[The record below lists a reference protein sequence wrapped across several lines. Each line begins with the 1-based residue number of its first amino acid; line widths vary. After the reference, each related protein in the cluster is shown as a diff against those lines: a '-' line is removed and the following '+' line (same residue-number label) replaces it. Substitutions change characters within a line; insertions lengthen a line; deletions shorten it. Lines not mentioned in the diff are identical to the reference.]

1 MTTNCHV
8 KGGVAREVE
17 MAKKPGE
24 KRYLSTWH
32 SQFLWNQRELFIHVI
47 YSCCFVA
54 MSPPINGIA
63 LPLPT

>member
-17 MAKKPGE
+17 MAKKPGK

-32 SQFLWNQRELFIHVI
+32 SQRELFIHVI
-47 YSCCFVA
+47 YSCCFVT

-63 LPLPT
+63 VPLPT